1 MNYTDFYARIRAIK
15 EMEYRELYAAIEL
28 HGASYEW
35 NSNDGECPVIAVNTG
50 GVQPAPADVL
60 ICRVAIEN
68 GNLRLYGVENEYG
81 NEVNFRPDEAFAGH
95 LSYIIDCLPPVN
107 GVDDVTT
114 LKTEEEA
121 V

>member
-1 MNYTDFYARIRAIK
+1 M
-15 EMEYRELYAAIEL
+15 YAAIEL

-50 GVQPAPADVL
+50 SVQLAPADVL
-60 ICRVAIEN
+60 ICRVTIEN

>member
-1 MNYTDFYARIRAIK
+1 MNHTDFYARIRAIK

-50 GVQPAPADVL
+50 SVQPAPADVL
-60 ICRVAIEN
+60 ICRVTIEN

-81 NEVNFRPDEAFAGH
+81 NEVNFQPDEAFAGH

-114 LKTEEEA
+114 VKTEEEA

>member
-1 MNYTDFYARIRAIK
+1 
-15 EMEYRELYAAIEL
+15 METAMMGNAPSLLSIQAA
-28 HGASYEW
+28 YK
-35 NSNDGECPVIAVNTG
+35 
-50 GVQPAPADVL
+50 PAPADVL
-60 ICRVAIEN
+60 ICRVTIEN

-81 NEVNFRPDEAFAGH
+81 NEVNFQPDEAFAGH